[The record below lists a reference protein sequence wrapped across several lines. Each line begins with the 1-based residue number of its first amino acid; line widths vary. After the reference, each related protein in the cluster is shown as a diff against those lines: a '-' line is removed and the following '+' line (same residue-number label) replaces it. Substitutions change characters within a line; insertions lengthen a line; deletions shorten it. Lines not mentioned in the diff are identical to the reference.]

1 MSIPLGDRLYT
12 VYRESVS
19 DRSALQRGA
28 PSNLFQQRT
37 LEFLEILRPTYLIA
51 NFTSDRKRER
61 ATRENEQDRDS
72 IFDKSLYSRRGNSGL
87 QNRVKITFDQ
97 SQRNVDILKF
107 E

>member
-1 MSIPLGDRLYT
+1 MSIPLRDRLYT

-28 PSNLFQQRT
+28 PSNLFQRT

-61 ATRENEQDRDS
+61 ATRENEQDRDPFLTRVS
-72 IFDKSLYSRRGNSGL
+72 ILGEETPCRIGL
-87 QNRVKITFDQ
+87 K
-97 SQRNVDILKF
+97 
-107 E
+107 